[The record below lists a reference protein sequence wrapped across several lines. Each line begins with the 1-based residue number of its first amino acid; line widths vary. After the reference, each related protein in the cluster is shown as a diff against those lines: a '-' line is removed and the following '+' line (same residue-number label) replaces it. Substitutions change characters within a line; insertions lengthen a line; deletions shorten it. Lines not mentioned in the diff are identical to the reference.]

1 MDLLIVGCQ
10 SSVSKQKPMK
20 RMERGVA
27 LMMIKRVPGRKI
39 PEPETL
45 KNGQEQKIK
54 NRKWRSKRRME
65 DRTVVKTHDAVCR
78 RRPG

>member
-1 MDLLIVGCQ
+1 MIT
-10 SSVSKQKPMK
+10 
-20 RMERGVA
+20 
-27 LMMIKRVPGRKI
+27 IKRVPGRKI

-54 NRKWRSKRRME
+54 NRTWRSKRRME